1 MLSDDVLIQQ
11 SLAGDRRA
19 FDVLYQ
25 KHHTQIYGTL
35 APRVMDRDVLE
46 DLVQNTFLRAFRSL
60 HTFKGNAAFA
70 TWLTQIAINVYR
82 SHLRSL
88 QTRQHW
94 ICEVEDP
101 EVLSGIVRD
110 AHDTPERDLQERE
123 RTELVRKSIEAL
135 PERYRKVMWLRYVL
149 DWSYEEITHTL
160 QVPIGTVK
168 TWLCRARRQLKVEF
182 RKVGLQPG

>member
-1 MLSDDVLIQQ
+1 MVSDDTLIQQ

-19 FDVLYQ
+19 FDALYR
-25 KHHTQIYGTL
+25 KHRDQIYGTL
-35 APRVMDRDVLE
+35 APRVMDRDMLD
-46 DLVQNTFLRAFRSL
+46 DLVQNTFFRAFRSL

-70 TWLTQIAINVYR
+70 TWLTQIALNVYR

-94 ICEVEDP
+94 ISEAEDP
-101 EVLSGIVRD
+101 EVLTGIV
-110 AHDTPERDLQERE
+110 HNVYDTPEYDLQERE

-149 DWSYEEITHTL
+149 DWSYEEITHAL

-168 TWLCRARRQLKVEF
+168 TWLCRARRQLKGEF